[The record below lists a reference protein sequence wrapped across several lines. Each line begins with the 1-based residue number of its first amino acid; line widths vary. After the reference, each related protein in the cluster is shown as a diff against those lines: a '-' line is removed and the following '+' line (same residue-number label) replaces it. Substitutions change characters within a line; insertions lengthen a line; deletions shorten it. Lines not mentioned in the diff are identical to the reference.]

1 MIERL
6 DHLVMTVADIA
17 RTVDC
22 FQGRG
27 QIAKREESYAKLKH
41 AAQPDVA
48 SCHLVA
54 LSSSRTQGHVP
65 LFSTQS
71 RRSSKG
77 LCNRAQ

>member
-41 AAQPDVA
+41 AAQLA
-48 SCHLVA
+48 
-54 LSSSRTQGHVP
+54 RTNCRP
-65 LFSTQS
+65 IS
-71 RRSSKG
+71 
-77 LCNRAQ
+77 AP